1 MKTHDIKIL
10 PQYFERI
17 QSGQKMFEVRKND
30 RDYQVG
36 DELILDEWDPIAE
49 QYTERLMTMHIS
61 YVLYGGQCG
70 IAEGYCVLGLM
81 HSGQWADLVE
91 NHFAKCIGRPTL
103 AKKPK
108 RTNR

>member
-17 QSGQKMFEVRKND
+17 ENGQKMFEVRKND

-36 DELILDEWDPIAE
+36 DELILDEWDPIT
-49 QYTERLMTMHIS
+49 QKYTERLIIMHIS
-61 YVLYGGQCG
+61 YILHGGQFG

-81 HSGQWADLVE
+81 HSQQWADLADT
-91 NHFAKCIGRPTL
+91 HFEKCVGRSRTT
-103 AKKPK
+103 KPK
-108 RTNR
+108 KGKR